1 MGTTFFRLRVHVL
14 RALMSEKRSLQG
26 ALDVIGDWSKRL
38 QGGQPAADLY
48 AEADLYEEDTTWD
61 EEDEAEGA

>member
-1 MGTTFFRLRVHVL
+1 MTHFFRLRVHVL

-48 AEADLYEEDTTWD
+48 TDWDWGYEEDTTWD
-61 EEDEAEGA
+61 DEDEAEGA